1 MPYALS
7 QNDEQVTNMRLASL
21 ITAAWVALAG
31 FAQADEVVVVEL
43 FTSQGCS
50 SCPPADKIL
59 GELGERDNVIAL
71 ALHVDYWDYLGWKDA
86 FASPDHTKRQRAY
99 ARAKG
104 ERTIYTPQMVIG
116 GVDHVVGSRAMKVSN
131 TVRKHERQSLP
142 VKVDLV
148 RQGDRVVIRA
158 DGRGNLPD
166 MVVQLVTYTPEATVK
181 IRRGE
186 NAGRTITYHNV
197 VRDLVTLGSWN
208 GRGEY
213 SASAKVPSGMP
224 VVVMVQA
231 KGAGPIMGASRLK

>member
-1 MPYALS
+1 
-7 QNDEQVTNMRLASL
+7 MRLLSL
-21 ITAAWVALAG
+21 ISAAWMAVAG
-31 FAQADEVVVVEL
+31 MAQAEDVVVVEL

-59 GELGERDNVIAL
+59 GELAERDDVIAL
-71 ALHVDYWDYLGWKDA
+71 AMHVDYWDYLGWKDE
-86 FASPDHTKRQRAY
+86 FASPEHTKRQRAY

-116 GVDHVVGSRAMKVSN
+116 GTDHVVGSRAMKVSSAI
-131 TVRKHERQSLP
+131 RKHEKRKLP
-142 VKVDLV
+142 VAVQLT
-148 RQGDRVVIRA
+148 RQGDRVAIRA
-158 DGRGNLPD
+158 NARGNVPD

-197 VRDLVTLGSWN
+197 VQQLVPLGTWN
-208 GRGEY
+208 GQGEY
-213 SASAKVPSGMP
+213 TSTARVAPGTP

-231 KGAGPIMGASRLK
+231 RGAGPIMGASHLK